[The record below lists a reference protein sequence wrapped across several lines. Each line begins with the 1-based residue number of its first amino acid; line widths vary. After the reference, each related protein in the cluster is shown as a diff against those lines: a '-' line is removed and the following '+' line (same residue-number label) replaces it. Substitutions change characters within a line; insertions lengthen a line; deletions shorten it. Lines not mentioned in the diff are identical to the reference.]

1 MLHESI
7 DKLSGTD
14 KDYYLLVIDQNGII
28 QFANSYLI
36 TNLEL
41 DPKKINECCFFNLI
55 EPRYQ
60 NSFKDSLDRVQQNGL
75 PVSIEVSARNGS
87 LHWIKWEISKHKSDS
102 AFTDKYFCMG
112 YDIVGKQTVN
122 KMHRVAKRN
131 YEAIMEGLT
140 IGVIM
145 QDITGEIL
153 AANRKVAEIFETSL
167 EEIYKT
173 NWLANLWQKISNEKG
188 VFSSENNPPLYAFK
202 TGTVQNHI
210 RASFTTRTGELKT
223 ILINSQPLYE
233 KNQVTPVSVVS
244 SFMDISRE
252 KALEQEV
259 HRQEILFHTFNNN
272 TPNLSWIVDEDA
284 RLLYA
289 NNSFFNYLGI
299 TNKAIGRN
307 ILDLLPNDIGEA
319 FKGRH
324 RQILETGLQQE
335 MEEKMFLAN
344 GREMVFWINLFP
356 IDTATGKKMIG
367 GEAIDI
373 TGRFRTEEKLR
384 KVNERLR
391 YLSHMTT
398 DAIWEWDMRTGKI
411 YRNQILQDLIGYSA
425 DTTQNLSWWFRR
437 VHPEDRRKLRDVIK
451 HVIENKKQ
459 SWESEYRI
467 RSASGNYIIVYD
479 RGYIIYDNDLP
490 VKMIGSLHDI
500 THVKELEAKLI
511 KDKIQHQKDITETI
525 FAVQEK
531 ERTRIGHEL
540 HDNVN
545 QLLGTSKMFVDLLQ
559 TVTPEDK
566 ELKTKITG
574 YILMAIEEI
583 RRLSKEMVTPQ
594 LKENGLVASIT
605 TLVEDLKAAHIMN
618 VLFHH
623 QDDVELLSS
632 GKKVTLF
639 RIVQEQVKNIMKYSK
654 AKNLVIDL
662 RMNVEDVQLI
672 IEDDGVG
679 FDPNQTR
686 RGIGLSN
693 IYERTRFYNGSVII
707 KTEPGKGC
715 RMIVR
720 IPLTL

>member
-1 MLHESI
+1 MMHERI

-14 KDYYLLVIDQNGII
+14 KDYYLLVIDQNGTIE
-28 QFANSYLI
+28 FANSYLI

-41 DPKKINECCFFNLI
+41 DPKKIYECCFFNLI

-60 NSFKDSLDRVQQNGL
+60 KSFKDSLYRVQQSGS

-87 LHWIKWEISKHKSDS
+87 LHWIKWEISKHKTDTGS
-102 AFTDKYFCMG
+102 AEKYFCMG
-112 YDIVGKQTVN
+112 YDLVGKHTVN
-122 KMHRVAKRN
+122 KMQHVARRN

-167 EEIYKT
+167 ESIYKT
-173 NWLANLWQKISNEKG
+173 NWLADLWPMIGNEKEM
-188 VFSSENNPPLYAFK
+188 FSSENNPPLYAFK
-202 TGTVQNHI
+202 TGAVQNSI
-210 RASFTTRTGELKT
+210 RATFTADTGELKT

-233 KNQVTPVSVVS
+233 KDQPGPVSVVT

-252 KALEQEV
+252 KELEQEV
-259 HRQEILFHTFNNN
+259 HRQEKLFHTFNNN
-272 TPNLSWIVDEDA
+272 TPNLAWIVDEDA
-284 RLLYA
+284 RLMYA
-289 NNSFFNYLGI
+289 NNSFFKYLGI
-299 TNKAIGRN
+299 SDQLIGRN
-307 ILDLLPNDIGEA
+307 ILELLPKVIAQALE
-319 FKGRH
+319 GRH
-324 RQILETGLQQE
+324 RKVLETGKQEE
-335 MEEKMFLAN
+335 MEEKIFLAS
-344 GREMVFWINLFP
+344 GKEVVFWINLFP
-356 IDTATGKKMIG
+356 IETMSGKKMIG

-373 TGRFRTEEKLR
+373 TSRFKAEEKLR
-384 KVNERLR
+384 KVNERLH

-398 DAIWEWDMRTGKI
+398 DAIWEWDMLTGQI
-411 YRNQILQDLIGYSA
+411 YRNQILRDLIGVST
-425 DTTQNLSWWFRR
+425 DTTQNLGWWFRR
-437 VHPEDRRKLRDVIK
+437 VHPEDRRKLRDTIKRVIG
-451 HVIENKKQ
+451 NKEQ

-467 RSASGNYIIVYD
+467 KNASGNYIIVYD
-479 RGYIIYDNDLP
+479 RGYIIYESELP
-490 VKMIGSLHDI
+490 IKMIGSLHDI
-500 THVKELEAKLI
+500 THVKELEAKLT
-511 KDKIQHQKDITETI
+511 KEKIQHQKNITETI

-545 QLLGTSKMFVDLLQ
+545 QLLGTSKMFVDLIK
-559 TVTPEDK
+559 TATAEDA
-566 ELKTKITG
+566 ELKTKVTG
-574 YILMAIEEI
+574 YILTAIEEI

-594 LKENGLVASIT
+594 LKEDGLVTSIT
-605 TLVEDLKAAHIMN
+605 TLVEDLQAAHIMN

-639 RIVQEQVKNIMKYSK
+639 RIVQEQVKNTIKYSK

-662 RMNVEDVQLI
+662 RMNAENVQLI

-693 IYERTRFYNGSVII
+693 IYERTRFYNGAVKI
-707 KTEPGKGC
+707 KTQPGKGC

-720 IPLTL
+720 IPLAS